1 MKTKTFATKARPV
14 VSARCAHQ
22 TLNVLLASPAKTM
35 YAAVAPLNMSFI
47 IPVAIAGIGA
57 ATLFADKIKSAVSPP
72 TISIDATNAMIK
84 KTAAGGRTV
93 KTSVITVLVFAKM
106 HASLTMYCL
115 LRAAI
120 KKHLNYNAHAKHTTT
135 PKDLSGEMAI
145 K

>member
-1 MKTKTFATKARPV
+1 MKTKTFATQLRLVVFAKFAR
-14 VSARCAHQ
+14 Q
-22 TLNVLLASPAKTM
+22 TFNVLPAFPAKIM
-35 YAAVAPLNMSFI
+35 SVEVVPLNMSLL
-47 IPVAIAGIGA
+47 IPAALAGIGA
-57 ATLFADKIKSAVSPP
+57 ATLYADQIKSAVSPP
-72 TISIDATNAMIK
+72 TISIDATNATIK
-84 KTAAGGRTV
+84 KTATGERMV
-93 KTSVITVLVFAKM
+93 KTSAIMVLVFAKM